1 MKYVVEKG
9 EKSTVKI
16 SITLNAKEWDDA
28 QVLAYN
34 KTKGKYQIQGFR
46 KGHVPK
52 AVIEQFYGKGVFFED
67 AINEAFS
74 KYYFD
79 ILEKETEIEPIDR
92 PDVAI
97 DKIDEK
103 GLKMTA
109 TVPVKPEVTL
119 GAYKG
124 INVEKVEY
132 NVNDDDI
139 ATEVNRLLE
148 QNATEVNV
156 EGRPCQNGDITI
168 IDYSGS
174 VDGVKFDGGTAEK
187 QPLTLG
193 SGMFI
198 PGFEDQ
204 VVGMNIGE
212 TKDINVKFPENY
224 GAEDLKGKDAVF
236 TVTLHEI
243 KEKKTPE
250 LTDELVKEKANAES
264 VEAYKA
270 SVKER
275 LEKANAQRA
284 ERELEDKLLKTI
296 TDASEVEIPE
306 ALVEREIDNMVQQT
320 SYRLMY
326 QGLKFEDYLKYTGQ
340 TMEAYREGCKES
352 AKDHVKTQLVIDKII
367 TDEKIDATEEEIEAK
382 LAEQAESVG
391 KSLKE
396 YRKSVNDKQIG
407 YIENGIIIDKLFK
420 FLKENNEIGAPAKK
434 PAAKKT
440 TTAKTTTAK
449 KETATK
455 STTAKATT
463 AKKTTTTKKA
473 TTAKKTAEK
482 VEE

>member
-1 MKYVVEKG
+1 MKYAIEKG

-16 SITLNAKEWDDA
+16 AVTLTAKEWDEA
-28 QVLAYN
+28 QLLAYN
-34 KTKGKYQIQGFR
+34 KTKNKYSVQGFR

-52 AVIEQFYGKGVFFED
+52 AVIEQYYGKGVFFED
-67 AINEAFS
+67 AINECFS

-79 ILEKETEIEPIDR
+79 ILDKEPTVEPIDR
-92 PDVAI
+92 PDVQI

-103 GLKMTA
+103 GLKFTA
-109 TVPVKPEVTL
+109 IVPVKPEVTI

-124 INVEKVEY
+124 IKIEKVEY
-132 NVNDDDI
+132 NVNEDDI
-139 ATEVNRLLE
+139 QTEINRLLE
-148 QNATEVNV
+148 RNAVEVNV
-156 EGRPCQNGDITI
+156 DGRPCQNGDITV

-187 QPLTLG
+187 QNLTLG

-212 TKDINVKFPENY
+212 TKDINVKFPDDY

-250 LTDELVKEKANAES
+250 LTDEFVKEKEAFAT
-264 VEAYKA
+264 VDAYKA

-284 ERELEDKLLKTI
+284 EREVEDNLIKAI
-296 TDASEVEIPE
+296 TDSSEVEIPDS
-306 ALVEREIDNMVQQT
+306 LIEREIDNMVQQT

-340 TMEAYREGCKES
+340 TEEDYRAGCRDS
-352 AKDHVKTQLVIDKII
+352 AKEHVKTQLVIDKIL
-367 TDEKIDATEEEIEAK
+367 TDEKIVATEEDIMAKIE
-382 LAEQAESVG
+382 EQASSVG
-391 KSLKE
+391 KSVEE
-396 YRKSVNDKQIG
+396 YAKSVNDKQRS
-407 YIENGIIIDKLFK
+407 YIENGVIIDKLFK
-420 FLKENNEIGAPAKK
+420 FLKENNEIGAKKPAKK
-434 PAAKKT
+434 ATKK
-440 TTAKTTTAK
+440 TAK
-449 KETATK
+449 KD
-455 STTAKATT
+455 
-463 AKKTTTTKKA
+463 
-473 TTAKKTAEK
+473 
-482 VEE
+482 

>member
-1 MKYVVEKG
+1 MKYAIEKG

-16 SITLNAKEWDDA
+16 AVTLTAKEWSEA
-28 QVLAYN
+28 QLLAYN
-34 KTKGKYQIQGFR
+34 KTKNKYSVQGFR

-52 AVIEQFYGKGVFFED
+52 AVIEQYYGKGVFFED
-67 AINEAFS
+67 AINECFS

-79 ILEKETEIEPIDR
+79 ILDKEPTVEPIDR
-92 PDVAI
+92 PDVQI
-97 DKIDEK
+97 DKIDDK
-103 GLKMTA
+103 GLKFTVI
-109 TVPVKPEVTL
+109 VPVKPEVTI

-124 INVEKVEY
+124 IKIEKVEY

-139 ATEVNRLLE
+139 QTEINRLLE
-148 QNATEVNV
+148 RNAVEVNV
-156 EGRPCQNGDITI
+156 DGRPCQNGDITV

-187 QPLTLG
+187 QNLTLG

-212 TKDINVKFPENY
+212 TKDINVKFPDDY

-250 LTDELVKEKANAES
+250 LTDEFVKEKEAFAT
-264 VEAYKA
+264 VDAYKA

-284 ERELEDKLLKTI
+284 EREVEDNLIKAI
-296 TDASEVEIPE
+296 TDSSEVDIPDS
-306 ALVEREIDNMVQQT
+306 LIEREIDNMVQQT

-340 TMEAYREGCKES
+340 TEEDYRAGCRDS
-352 AKDHVKTQLVIDKII
+352 AKEHVKTQLVIDKIL
-367 TDEKIDATEEEIEAK
+367 TEEKIVATEEEIMAK
-382 LAEQAESVG
+382 IEEQASSVG
-391 KSLKE
+391 KSVEE
-396 YRKSVNDKQIG
+396 YAKSVNDKQRA
-407 YIENGIIIDKLFK
+407 YIENGVIIDKLFK
-420 FLKENNEIGAPAKK
+420 FLKENNEIGAKKPAKK
-434 PAAKKT
+434 A
-440 TTAKTTTAK
+440 
-449 KETATK
+449 
-455 STTAKATT
+455 
-463 AKKTTTTKKA
+463 TKKA
-473 TTAKKTAEK
+473 TKKD
-482 VEE
+482 

>member
-1 MKYVVEKG
+1 MKYAIEKG

-16 SITLNAKEWDDA
+16 AVTLTTKEWDEA
-28 QVLAYN
+28 QLLAYN
-34 KTKGKYQIQGFR
+34 KTKNKYSVQGFR

-52 AVIEQFYGKGVFFED
+52 AVIEQYYGKGVFFED
-67 AINEAFS
+67 AINECFS

-79 ILEKETEIEPIDR
+79 ILDKEPTVEPIDR
-92 PDVAI
+92 PDVQI

-103 GLKMTA
+103 GLKFTA
-109 TVPVKPEVTL
+109 IVPVKPEVTI

-124 INVEKVEY
+124 IKIEKVEY
-132 NVNDDDI
+132 NVNEDDI
-139 ATEVNRLLE
+139 QTEINRLLE
-148 QNATEVNV
+148 RNAVEVNV
-156 EGRPCQNGDITI
+156 DGRPCQNGDITV

-187 QPLTLG
+187 QNLTLG

-212 TKDINVKFPENY
+212 TKDINVKFPDDY

-250 LTDELVKEKANAES
+250 LTDEFVKEKEAFAT
-264 VEAYKA
+264 VDAYKA

-284 ERELEDKLLKTI
+284 EREVEDNLIKAI
-296 TDASEVEIPE
+296 TDSSEVEIPDS
-306 ALVEREIDNMVQQT
+306 LIEREIDNMVQQT

-340 TMEAYREGCKES
+340 TEEDYRAGCRDS
-352 AKDHVKTQLVIDKII
+352 AKEHVKTQLVIDKIL
-367 TDEKIDATEEEIEAK
+367 TDEKIVATEEDIMAKIE
-382 LAEQAESVG
+382 EQASSVG
-391 KSLKE
+391 KSVEE
-396 YRKSVNDKQIG
+396 YAKSVNDKQRS
-407 YIENGIIIDKLFK
+407 YIENGVIIDKLFK
-420 FLKENNEIGAPAKK
+420 FLKENNEIGAKKPAKK
-434 PAAKKT
+434 ATKK
-440 TTAKTTTAK
+440 TAK
-449 KETATK
+449 KD
-455 STTAKATT
+455 
-463 AKKTTTTKKA
+463 
-473 TTAKKTAEK
+473 
-482 VEE
+482 